1 MSNGPIPKKI
11 DPRKMAER
19 GAQISADV
27 PVSAMPDFCDMLA
40 DQDGQ
45 IQVELEFSIDEQ
57 RIRLI
62 QGQASGQVNMTCQR
76 CLEPVEIAVAAT
88 FNLGIAA
95 SEEAAK
101 QLPRYYDPVIV
112 DADEL
117 ELIPLVQEE
126 LILSIP
132 HDVYHADCSIQTSFG
147 EPETVVTESK
157 KPNPFSVLAALKKA
171 DTK

>member
-19 GAQISADV
+19 GAQISAEV
-27 PVSAMPDFCDMLA
+27 AVSAMPEFCDMLA
-40 DQDGQ
+40 DQDAR
-45 IQVELEFSIDEQ
+45 IQVELDFSIDEQ

-62 QGQASGQVNMTCQR
+62 QGQATGQVNMICQR
-76 CLEPVEIAVAAT
+76 CLEPVEITVAAT

-112 DADEL
+112 EAEEL

-132 HDVYHADCSIQTSFG
+132 HDAYHEDCSIQTSFG
-147 EPETVVTESK
+147 EPETVATESK
-157 KPNPFSVLAALKKA
+157 KPNPFSVLANLKKA